1 MSEVKRNRQA
11 PDEVLREEQEQE
23 DSAERQSNP
32 SLIVQPPTN
41 ATQVEEL
48 ISRLTQF
55 ENKVVVE
62 RLTSLES
69 DVSSLK
75 KELVLIK
82 LMVKEIKTIV
92 NSISITQEQMVS
104 DMDEDGEHDMDDDHP
119 SISDLLSTFSLDEDE
134 GQQQTGEDSTPGYAT
149 TTEDSKKWN

>member
-1 MSEVKRNRQA
+1 MSEAKRNSQVT
-11 PDEVLREEQEQE
+11 DEVLHEEQEE

-41 ATQVEEL
+41 TTQVEEL

-104 DMDEDGEHDMDDDHP
+104 DMDEEQDRNLDDEPP
-119 SISDLLSTFSLDEDE
+119 SISDLLSSFSLDEDE
-134 GQQQTGEDSTPGYAT
+134 DQQQTGEDSRVEYAT
-149 TTEDSKKWN
+149 TAEDAKKWN